1 MAEVKLAALNK
12 VMLMGRLTRDPEVR
26 VIPSGVSV
34 ANLGLA
40 INRRY
45 KDKSGEWKDDTCF
58 VTVVLWSKQAEVA
71 QRYLRKGSAI
81 YVEGRLESRSWE
93 GKDGEKRST
102 LEVRADRFEFLDKTT
117 RREDGMGGEPV
128 GAASENYDASG
139 PSDGDDI
146 PF

>member
-45 KDKSGEWKDDTCF
+45 KDKTGEWKDDTCF

>member
-1 MAEVKLAALNK
+1 
-12 VMLMGRLTRDPEVR
+12 
-26 VIPSGVSV
+26 
-34 ANLGLA
+34 
-40 INRRY
+40 
-45 KDKSGEWKDDTCF
+45 
-58 VTVVLWSKQAEVA
+58 
-71 QRYLRKGSAI
+71 
-81 YVEGRLESRSWE
+81 VEGRLESRSWE